1 MFSAASPDL
10 FSFTWNL
17 LAELDDQ
24 CDFRNHLGDE
34 LLPDRIRVDHQ
45 LTEVRLKTEENTAS
59 CMTFFNE
66 LHFLACLSSNAHYY
80 DICTKCRADKFYTLT
95 ITQSL
100 VMPFTKYN
108 KLQ

>member
-1 MFSAASPDL
+1 MFPAAPPDL

-24 CDFRNHLGDE
+24 SDFRNHLGDE
-34 LLPDRIRVDHQ
+34 LLPDRVRVDHQ
-45 LTEVRLKTEENTAS
+45 LTEVRLKTEENIAS

-80 DICTKCRADKFYTLT
+80 DICTKCRTDKFYTLT

-100 VMPFTKYN
+100 VMPFTKKN

>member
-24 CDFRNHLGDE
+24 SDFRNHLGDE
-34 LLPDRIRVDHQ
+34 LLPDRVWVDHQ

-80 DICTKCRADKFYTLT
+80 DICTKCRTDKFYTLT

-100 VMPFTKYN
+100 VIPFTK
-108 KLQ
+108 

>member
-24 CDFRNHLGDE
+24 SDFRNHLGDE
-34 LLPDRIRVDHQ
+34 LLPDRVWVDHQ

-80 DICTKCRADKFYTLT
+80 DICTKCRTDKFYTLT

-100 VMPFTKYN
+100 VMPFTK
-108 KLQ
+108 

>member
-1 MFSAASPDL
+1 MFFAASPDL

-24 CDFRNHLGDE
+24 SDFRNHLGDE
-34 LLPDRIRVDHQ
+34 LLPDRVWVDHQ

-80 DICTKCRADKFYTLT
+80 DICTKCRTDKFYTLT

-100 VMPFTKYN
+100 VMPFTKKN
-108 KLQ
+108 KVQ

>member
-1 MFSAASPDL
+1 MFFAAPPDL

-24 CDFRNHLGDE
+24 SDFRNHLGDE
-34 LLPDRIRVDHQ
+34 LLPDRVWVDHQ

-80 DICTKCRADKFYTLT
+80 DICTKCRTDKFYTLT

-100 VMPFTKYN
+100 VMPFTK
-108 KLQ
+108 

>member
-1 MFSAASPDL
+1 MFFAAPPDL

-24 CDFRNHLGDE
+24 SDFRNHLGDE
-34 LLPDRIRVDHQ
+34 LLPDRVWVDHQ

-59 CMTFFNE
+59 CLTFFNE

-80 DICTKCRADKFYTLT
+80 DICTKCRTDKFYTLT

-100 VMPFTKYN
+100 VMPFTK
-108 KLQ
+108 

>member
-1 MFSAASPDL
+1 MFFAASPGL

-24 CDFRNHLGDE
+24 SDFRNHLGDE
-34 LLPDRIRVDHQ
+34 LLPDRVWVDHQ

-80 DICTKCRADKFYTLT
+80 DICTKCRTDKFYTLT

-100 VMPFTKYN
+100 VMPFTK
-108 KLQ
+108 

>member
-1 MFSAASPDL
+1 M

-24 CDFRNHLGDE
+24 SDFRNHLGDE
-34 LLPDRIRVDHQ
+34 LLPDRVWVDHQ

-59 CMTFFNE
+59 CMTFLKKITF
-66 LHFLACLSSNAHYY
+66 FSMFVINAHYY
-80 DICTKCRADKFYTLT
+80 DICTKCRTDKFYTLT

-100 VMPFTKYN
+100 VMPFTK
-108 KLQ
+108 

>member
-1 MFSAASPDL
+1 M

-24 CDFRNHLGDE
+24 SDFRNHLGDE
-34 LLPDRIRVDHQ
+34 LLPDRVRVDHQ

-59 CMTFFNE
+59 CMTFKKKNE
-66 LHFLACLSSNAHYY
+66 LQFLACVSSNAHYH
-80 DICTKCRADKFYTLT
+80 DICTKCRTDKFYTLT

-100 VMPFTKYN
+100 VMPFTKWN
-108 KLQ
+108 QLQ

>member
-1 MFSAASPDL
+1 MFPAAPPDL

-24 CDFRNHLGDE
+24 SDFRNHLGDE
-34 LLPDRIRVDHQ
+34 LLPDRVWVDHQ

-80 DICTKCRADKFYTLT
+80 DIYTKCRTDKFYTLT

-100 VMPFTKYN
+100 VMPFTK
-108 KLQ
+108 

>member
-1 MFSAASPDL
+1 MFFAAPPDL

-24 CDFRNHLGDE
+24 SDFRNHLGDE
-34 LLPDRIRVDHQ
+34 LLPNRVWVDHQ

-80 DICTKCRADKFYTLT
+80 DICTKCRTDKFYTLT

-100 VMPFTKYN
+100 VMPFTK
-108 KLQ
+108 